1 MRSPRTKM
9 RCLFSLFKV
18 DRVYP
23 LVLGSNI
30 GTTATALIAGLAAGN
45 RNSLQV
51 IYVTEKFYT
60 NIHDIFGL
68 HCRVINLYLYIT
80 F

>member
-1 MRSPRTKM
+1 MIYTEIPISKETKILF
-9 RCLFSLFKV
+9 LFSLFKV

-51 IYVTEKFYT
+51 ISIHEKIY
-60 NIHDIFGL
+60 
-68 HCRVINLYLYIT
+68 INLFGNLNN
-80 F
+80 